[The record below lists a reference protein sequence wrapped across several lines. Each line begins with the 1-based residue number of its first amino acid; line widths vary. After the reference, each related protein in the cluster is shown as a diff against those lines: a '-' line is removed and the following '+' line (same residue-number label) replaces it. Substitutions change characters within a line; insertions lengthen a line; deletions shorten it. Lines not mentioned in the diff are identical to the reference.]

1 MTRGPMHGAWA
12 GAWQVFTKE
21 LRDALRDRRT
31 LAMVLLS
38 SVAMGP
44 LLLVALSLLVAEF
57 EARADAREVYAVGMD
72 AAPTLRNYI
81 ERQAWTVHTAPA
93 DHADALVTRR
103 LEHPVLVVPPGFEAD
118 LAAGIVPE
126 LLLVSSSANQ
136 RAQGSAGSVA
146 ALLRGFSQE
155 QATLRLA
162 LRGVPVSAL
171 QAVTVQQR
179 DLADPRARAAQL
191 TRLLPFFVLMAV
203 VYGALHAALDT
214 TAGERERGSL
224 EPLLMTPLPRAAL
237 VLGKW
242 GAVAVMGMGVAVLAC
257 VGFLPGQWLLRS
269 EVLAAMF
276 QFGWREVALFLAL
289 LLPVAAL
296 LAALLMA
303 VAIRCRSFKEAQAS
317 STVVVLA
324 VSLLPLVTAFQTGG
338 EQPWHLWVPAL
349 AQITLMQRVLEGEA
363 LGAADLLLPLVV
375 ALAVAAVCLLS
386 VARQLRMAVWK

>member
-1 MTRGPMHGAWA
+1 MMR
-12 GAWQVFTKE
+12 GAWQVFIKE

-31 LAMVLLS
+31 LLMVLLS
-38 SVAMGP
+38 SVALGP
-44 LLLVALSLLVAEF
+44 VLLVALSALVAEF
-57 EARADAREVYAVGMD
+57 EARAEARDVYAIGLD
-72 AAPTLRNYI
+72 TAPTLRNFI

-93 DHADALVTRR
+93 DHADALVKRR
-103 LEHPVLVVPPGFEAD
+103 FEHPVLVVPPRFEAD
-118 LAAGIVPE
+118 LAAGIAPE

-146 ALLRGFSQE
+146 ALLNAFSQE
-155 QATLRLA
+155 QASLRLV
-162 LRGVPVSAL
+162 LRGVPPSAL
-171 QAVTVQQR
+171 QAVSVQRR
-179 DLADPRARAAQL
+179 DVADPRARAAQF
-191 TRLLPFFVLMAV
+191 TKLLPFFVLMAV
-203 VYGALHAALDT
+203 LYGALHAALDT

-257 VGFLPGQWLLRS
+257 FGFLPGQWLLRS
-269 EVLAAMF
+269 EALSAMF
-276 QFGWREVALFLAL
+276 QFGWREAALFLAL

-303 VAIRCRSFKEAQAS
+303 VAIRSRSFKEAQAS
-317 STVVVLA
+317 TTAVVLA
-324 VSLLPLVTAFQTGG
+324 ISLLPMVTAFQTGG

-363 LGAADLLLPLVV
+363 LGAVDLLLPL
-375 ALAVAAVCLLS
+375 AVAAAVAALCLVS
-386 VARQLRMAVWK
+386 VARQLRMAAWK